1 MRIIRFWLSGRGLLT
16 LLLLLLV
23 INGLYS
29 VVAARQSIISGQPG
43 DLLYAAGFDGFL
55 DEWQQSGGRN
65 SHQIVD
71 GVMRVSV
78 EEAGKI
84 IYAASK
90 PLYGDFDA
98 SVTFR
103 TTAGSEEN
111 DGAGLIFR
119 LQEQG
124 CDMPLPL
131 LCDLSQNDLFSVPLR
146 LLFRPEASQTG
157 YYIFI
162 VSNDGYY
169 ALGKY
174 DEVAGGMSLVTVWH
188 NSEGLINTGLNA
200 DNRVRVVGR
209 GNQFQFFI
217 NGRAVELCIP
227 NPGERPTGNSADC
240 QGQRVS
246 VWQDSAY
253 PTGKL
258 GVVVRTDRSAGT
270 VAEFD
275 AFTVIMPRTGTET
288 PGAEI

>member
-1 MRIIRFWLSGRGLLT
+1 MHILRSWLSGRGLLV
-16 LLLLLLV
+16 LLV
-23 INGLYS
+23 LLVAVNGLYGI
-29 VVAARQSIISGQPG
+29 VAAQQSIVSGAPG

-55 DEWQQSGGRN
+55 DEWQQSAGRE
-65 SHQIVD
+65 HQIVE

-78 EEAGKI
+78 EDSNT
-84 IYAASK
+84 IYAAAN
-90 PLYGDFDA
+90 PLYTDFDA

-103 TTAGSEEN
+103 TVAGSEEN
-111 DGAGLIFR
+111 EGVGLIFR

-131 LCDLSQNDLFSVPLR
+131 LCDLNQINALSIPLR
-146 LLFRPEASQTG
+146 LLFRPQEAQQG
-157 YYIFI
+157 YYIFL

-174 DEVAGGMSLVTVWH
+174 DQQLKGLDLVTVWH
-188 NSEGLINTGLNA
+188 NSDGLVNTGLNV

-209 GNQFQFFI
+209 GDQFQFFI
-217 NGRAVELCIP
+217 NGRAVELCVP
-227 NPGERPTGNSADC
+227 NSGERPTGNAASC

-246 VWQDSAY
+246 VWQDSSY
-253 PTGKL
+253 PMGKL
-258 GVVVRTDRSAGT
+258 GVVVHTDQNVGT

-275 AFTVIMPRTGTET
+275 AFTVTMPRNGTET